1 MTEGPGPAVLR
12 QEVRAENG
20 HAYGAI
26 GADIHVFGEGT
37 PVYLLFAYRRLL
49 GLDGEWLRAQPS
61 RMLDAR
67 AEVVDFTGRDTE
79 VGELISWRDQ
89 LDQRGQRA
97 RTAVRWLHGPGGQGK
112 TRLAARLAAD
122 SEAAGWKVVTAVH
135 GTDTAPPA
143 EGSQDLR
150 LDGHTGVLV
159 LVDYA
164 DRWPV
169 SHLSWLF
176 HNRLLRQGVPARILL
191 IGRSAHGWPAVRGQL
206 NRLRESIET
215 SDQLLR
221 PLPADGDERG
231 RMFAAARACFAARY
245 PGIPG
250 VESIAPPGPLGHEDF
265 GLTLAV
271 QMAALVAVDARAH
284 GRRPPGDMTGLTAY
298 LLDREHE
305 NWRQLHEN
313 AAAGLPHRTAD
324 HLMRRAVFTAVLT
337 GPVTRPAGRAVLGR
351 LIPETAPDEL
361 LSDHAVCYPPT
372 DPARA
377 HVLEPLLPD
386 RLAEDFLALTLP
398 GSPVTGYATDP
409 WAAFGV
415 TALLARGGDGAAAPW
430 TPRAVT
436 FLAEAAGRWPHV
448 GQEHLFPALQRD
460 AGLALD
466 AGSVA
471 LASLARVEEL
481 SLGVVEGIERAFRSV
496 TGNTRH
502 VDIDTGYAVLAERVT
517 RHRLAVTDD
526 PREQGEA
533 LHTLAVRLAHA
544 GRKSE
549 ALDAEARSVA
559 YSRAVVTAG
568 RPDDADLHNHAAALN
583 HLSELLTDAG
593 KPEEAVEPA
602 VEAVR
607 VLRKLTQGDQDLY
620 MAPFAHATGTLAA
633 LLDRLDRTDQAIE
646 YAETAFRLYQQVME
660 SSRDKK
666 AARHLPD
673 FTAAAR
679 RLASLLSGNGRPEEA
694 LRLYEGCLE
703 YGRILVEAA
712 PQSELPGLAA
722 TLHGLGLTLAR
733 LGRHEE
739 SLAPI
744 LECAEA
750 YRRLEKANPAAFR
763 PGLAETLYDL
773 GGQLETLSRRDD
785 ALVTFEEALA
795 LYRRLAA
802 DSPDRYL
809 PPLGSALTH
818 VSGLLSAGGRSQ
830 DAIAPQEEAAGI
842 FRHLAQDTPAYLPDL
857 VDCLND
863 LGIRLTETLRYAE
876 AVAPAREALEAGR
889 RLAQEDP
896 RVYMP
901 HLATCLLN
909 MGLRHS
915 AVGRPAEAA
924 AVLEEA
930 VGRYRQLVVLGGP
943 AAYSAQLAMSLG
955 TLAEQL
961 AALGRYDEMLGASEE
976 SLDLLRPLAAHDP
989 EAHLPEFTR
998 RQLLY
1003 AEMRLRARLDLPS
1016 ALQEALGAVQT
1027 YWPTAEQY
1035 PYYIPLLKRALTT
1048 LADILDALGR
1058 HTDADDMRRQRE
1070 TIPDRPRA

>member
-1 MTEGPGPAVLR
+1 MTEGPGSPAVLR

-26 GADIHVFGEGT
+26 GADIHVFGAGT

-49 GLDGEWLRAQPS
+49 GFDGEWLRAQPS

-89 LDQRGQRA
+89 HA
-97 RTAVRWLHGPGGQGK
+97 RMAVRWLHGPGGQGK

-206 NRLRESIET
+206 NRLRENIET

-221 PLPADGDERG
+221 PLPAEGDERG
-231 RMFAAARACFAARY
+231 RMFVAARTCFAARY
-245 PGIPG
+245 PGIPD
-250 VESIAPPGPLGHEDF
+250 VESIAPPGPLGHDDF

-324 HLMRRAVFTAVLT
+324 HVMRRAVFTAVLT
-337 GPVTRPAGRAVLGR
+337 GAVTRPAGRAVLGR

-372 DPARA
+372 DPAGA

-415 TALLARGGDGAAAPW
+415 TALLARGRDGAAAPW

-448 GQEHLFPALQRD
+448 GQGHLFPALQRD

-471 LASLARVEEL
+471 LASLARAEEL
-481 SLGVVEGIERAFRSV
+481 DFDVVEGIERVFRSV

-502 VDIDTGYAVLAERVT
+502 VDIDAGYAVLTERVT
-517 RHRLAVTDD
+517 RHRIAVTEQ
-526 PREQGEA
+526 PRERSKA
-533 LHTLAVRLAHA
+533 LHTLAIRLSHA
-544 GRKSE
+544 GRRSE
-549 ALDAEARSVA
+549 ALDAEAQAVA

-568 RPDDADLHNHAAALN
+568 RPDDIDLHNHAASLS
-583 HLSELLTDAG
+583 HLSELLAEAG
-593 KPEEAVEPA
+593 RPAEATEPA

-607 VLRKLTQGDQDLY
+607 VLRRLTQDDQDLY
-620 MAPFAHATGTLAA
+620 LAPFARATGA
-633 LLDRLDRTDQAIE
+633 LSSLLKRLGRPDQAIE
-646 YAETAFRLYQQVME
+646 YAELAFFMYQQVVE
-660 SSRDKK
+660 GNRGNE
-666 AARHLPD
+666 AVRHLPNY
-673 FTAAAR
+673 TATAR
-679 RLASLLSGNGRPEEA
+679 QLASLLSENGRPEEA
-694 LRLYEGCLE
+694 LKLYKGCLD
-703 YGRILVEAA
+703 YGRTLVAAA
-712 PQSELPGLAA
+712 PQTELPGLAA

-739 SLAPI
+739 SMAPN
-744 LECAEA
+744 LECVEL

-763 PGLAETLYDL
+763 PGLAETLCNL

-802 DSPDRYL
+802 DRPDRHL
-809 PPLGSALTH
+809 PHLVSVLTR
-818 VSGLLSAGGRSQ
+818 VSGLLSAGGRLQ
-830 DAIAPQEEAAGI
+830 DAVAPQEEAVGI
-842 FRHLAQDTPAYLPDL
+842 SRHLAQDEPAYLPEL
-857 VDCLND
+857 VDCLSN
-863 LGIRLTETLRYAE
+863 LGIRLAETLRHTE
-876 AVAPAREALEAGR
+876 AVAPAREALETGR

-896 RVYMP
+896 RAYMP
-901 HLATCLLN
+901 LLAACLFN

-924 AVLEEA
+924 GVLEEA
-930 VGRYRQLVVLGGP
+930 VGRYRQLVALGGP
-943 AAYSAQLAMSLG
+943 ATYSAQLAMSLG
-955 TLAEQL
+955 TLGEQL
-961 AALGRYDEMLGASEE
+961 ATLGRYDEMLGVSEE
-976 SLDLLRPLAAHDP
+976 SLELLRPLAESAP
-989 EAHLPEFTR
+989 GAHLPEFTR
-998 RQLLY
+998 RQLFY
-1003 AEMRLRARLDLPS
+1003 AEMRLHARLDLPS
-1016 ALQEALGAVQT
+1016 ALQEALAAVNT
-1027 YWPTAEQY
+1027 YWSAAEQY
-1035 PYYIPLLKRALTT
+1035 PSYIPLLKRALTT
-1048 LADILDALGR
+1048 LADVLDALGR
-1058 HTDADDMRRQRE
+1058 HTDAADMRHKRE
-1070 TIPDRPRA
+1070 TIPDLPRV